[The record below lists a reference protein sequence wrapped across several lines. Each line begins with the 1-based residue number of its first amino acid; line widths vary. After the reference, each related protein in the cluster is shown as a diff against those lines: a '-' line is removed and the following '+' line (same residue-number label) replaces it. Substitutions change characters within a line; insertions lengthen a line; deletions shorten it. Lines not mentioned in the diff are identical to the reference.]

1 MALKTDHSHHSTV
14 GFVVVVVMCF
24 FFKKNAFLFLPNMC
38 HFFST
43 QGQLESFALLNYFHE
58 QTINNCSRVQEV
70 GVVEADFSL
79 AADCYDAG

>member
-24 FFKKNAFLFLPNMC
+24 FFKKNAFLFLPKMR

-79 AADCYDAG
+79 AADCYDVG